1 MCEQKFEQQQIP
13 AISGKK
19 ILWIIAPG
27 GETHISKD
35 LPVML
40 KLAGS
45 QSDRV
50 VYNVLR
56 SSDEIPGWETTSC
69 NFPEE
74 ILARVKELQP
84 GDCYILDNLEL
95 IQRPGKSDIDSEL
108 LSFGKKL
115 FQLTS
120 SRGVN
125 CMILALRHS
134 RKAMEEVQQ
143 PPLTPYQYDLI
154 KDTDIFFE
162 NDYGR
167 LRP

>member
-1 MCEQKFEQQQIP
+1 MDESKSERTLEQTP
-13 AISGKK
+13 LTPGKK
-19 ILWIIAPG
+19 ILWIVGP
-27 GETHISKD
+27 EKEEQISAD
-35 LPVML
+35 LSAFL
-40 KLAGS
+40 ENF
-45 QSDRV
+45 QWRI
-50 VYNVLR
+50 VYNNLR
-56 SSDEIPGWETTSC
+56 SCDEIPGWETTSC
-69 NFPEE
+69 NSPEG

-84 GDCYILDNLEL
+84 GDSYILDNLEL

-134 RKAMEEVQQ
+134 RKAMEEVQK

-154 KDTDIFFE
+154 TDTDIFFE